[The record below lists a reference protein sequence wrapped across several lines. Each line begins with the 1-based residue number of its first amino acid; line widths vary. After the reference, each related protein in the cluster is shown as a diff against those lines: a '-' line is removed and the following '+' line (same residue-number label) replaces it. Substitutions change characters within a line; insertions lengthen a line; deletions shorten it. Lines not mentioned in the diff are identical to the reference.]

1 MNQLLKTL
9 LIIVAGIVGV
19 IVFASVALFLF
30 FDPNDYRDEISAG
43 VKEVTGRDLT
53 IEGDLSLSIFPWL
66 AIEVGR
72 TELGNAEGFGDE
84 PFMRFEAASLSVRML
99 PLILSQETTVG
110 TASIEG
116 LVVNLQVAADGTT
129 NWDDLSQP
137 EETVGFEIPE
147 TDTEPAKVDFG
158 SIRVSDANVSYTDAQ
173 TGNAY
178 TVTNLAFN
186 SDGIGADEPF
196 DLDAEFDFTVAPG
209 ELGGHVAIRG
219 TTTMTEGAAQVSI
232 EGLNVSGELRGVTT
246 QTVAFNFDSRAM
258 TIDTAAERM
267 SPGEINRINIEV
279 KLNRAVFGSR

>member
-158 SIRVSDANVSYTDAQ
+158 RIQVSDANISCGTEHRAKRSCEIHNQRTPRLLCLLTEEVWHRLHVDGTRRAAL
-173 TGNAY
+173 GNSA
-178 TVTNLAFN
+178 
-186 SDGIGADEPF
+186 
-196 DLDAEFDFTVAPG
+196 
-209 ELGGHVAIRG
+209 
-219 TTTMTEGAAQVSI
+219 
-232 EGLNVSGELRGVTT
+232 
-246 QTVAFNFDSRAM
+246 
-258 TIDTAAERM
+258 
-267 SPGEINRINIEV
+267 
-279 KLNRAVFGSR
+279 